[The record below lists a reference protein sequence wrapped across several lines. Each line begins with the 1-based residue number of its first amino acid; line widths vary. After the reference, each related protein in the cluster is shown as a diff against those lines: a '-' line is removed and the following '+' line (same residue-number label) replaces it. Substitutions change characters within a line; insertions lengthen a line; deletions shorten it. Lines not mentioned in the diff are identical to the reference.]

1 MIQYTIAE
9 RKFMVKGETVTKYSP
24 KIVRAAT
31 LDFDTLVALI
41 AERTTIE
48 EGEVR
53 SFLLSLVKAIK
64 YYVTSSF
71 VVNIEGVGIFTPT
84 LTARAV
90 KTLEECTADTIT
102 KKGVIFRPTVK
113 TTNKFKAITFKKA
126 NLDVQSV

>member
-1 MIQYTIAE
+1 MILYTVAE
-9 RKFMVKGETVTKYSP
+9 RKINLKGESSVKYCP

-31 LDFDTLVALI
+31 LDFDTLVDLI

-64 YYVTSSF
+64 YYITSSF

-102 KKGVIFRPTVK
+102 KKGVTFRPTAK
-113 TTNKFKAITFKKA
+113 MTSKFQEITFKKA